1 MNLCYVPTLRL
12 VYRFDRLPWARS
24 RIHRLSFFH
33 SSPQFTCGDD
43 CDDIEREMVRIWW
56 TQHVGCRHELFA
68 PDAHVCIASMC
79 VCVLCTV
86 VIIAVLLHQIPSGTP
101 FSCCSVDLWYFFFL
115 VGVCVLARRAV
126 FVRKSRIESPSEC
139 ALHGTWSP
147 NDRFGYLILSTFLST
162 TLFAKTY
169 TALHDL
175 ISRKGIRLLSKREY
189 TSI

>member
-101 FSCCSVDLWYFFFL
+101 FSCCSVDLWYFFFWL
-115 VGVCVLARRAV
+115 VCVSWLEELFLCANLALSRLVNVHCMALG
-126 FVRKSRIESPSEC
+126 VRTIVSDTWFCLRFSRPHCLPKLTPLCMI
-139 ALHGTWSP
+139 
-147 NDRFGYLILSTFLST
+147 
-162 TLFAKTY
+162 
-169 TALHDL
+169 
-175 ISRKGIRLLSKREY
+175 
-189 TSI
+189 

>member
-1 MNLCYVPTLRL
+1 MSCLRPM
-12 VYRFDRLPWARS
+12 RMCA
-24 RIHRLSFFH
+24 
-33 SSPQFTCGDD
+33 
-43 CDDIEREMVRIWW
+43 M
-56 TQHVGCRHELFA
+56 HV
-68 PDAHVCIASMC
+68 C

-189 TSI
+189 KHIVVIQSMFSLHVLGAAQCTKHYKDFAFSITYK